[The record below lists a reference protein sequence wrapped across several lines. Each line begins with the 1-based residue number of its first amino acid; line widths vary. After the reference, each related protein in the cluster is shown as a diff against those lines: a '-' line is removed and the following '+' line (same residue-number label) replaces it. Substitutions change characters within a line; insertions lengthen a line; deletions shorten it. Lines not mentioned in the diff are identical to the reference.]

1 MFVSDIR
8 DRTQSGDDRERA
20 LLWLQD
26 RLAWEK
32 ALERLRRLAG
42 VLPPVTPAT
51 ATPRAASKPAA

>member
-8 DRTQSGDDRERA
+8 GRDESGDDRERA

-32 ALERLRRLAG
+32 ALDRLRRRAG
-42 VLPPVTPAT
+42 VLPPATPAT
-51 ATPRAASKPAA
+51 ASKSAA